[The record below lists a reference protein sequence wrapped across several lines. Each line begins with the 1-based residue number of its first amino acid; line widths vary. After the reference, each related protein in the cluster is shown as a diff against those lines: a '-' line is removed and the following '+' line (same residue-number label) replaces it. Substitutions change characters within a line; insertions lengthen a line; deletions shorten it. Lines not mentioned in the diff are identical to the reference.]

1 MTKSS
6 RLQSNKK
13 TEENKIKESL
23 LNKKEIDDTAV
34 KDIRNLFRLEKKQMK
49 SQLEIQGNFVGK
61 KTKMKQLKLE

>member
-1 MTKSS
+1 MTKRS

-34 KDIRNLFRLEKKQMK
+34 KDIRNLFRLEKK
-49 SQLEIQGNFVGK
+49 
-61 KTKMKQLKLE
+61 

>member
-34 KDIRNLFRLEKKQMK
+34 KDIRNLFRLEIETKAIKDRIYRDIK
-49 SQLEIQGNFVGK
+49 SLFDNEEEEN
-61 KTKMKQLKLE
+61 

>member
-23 LNKKEIDDTAV
+23 LTKKEIDDTAV
-34 KDIRNLFRLEKKQMK
+34 KDIRNLFRLEKK
-49 SQLEIQGNFVGK
+49 
-61 KTKMKQLKLE
+61 